1 MRDMPP
7 GTRTKVYGPQYMSES
22 FSVSGEVANPRSFSY
37 DELLCRPR
45 VTVEG
50 FVILCGSGKVK
61 DSPRTL
67 SGVLLRDI
75 LDEASVR
82 LDEHEDP
89 NLTYIVAT
97 GNDGYRALFSWHE
110 LWNGPAGDGVI
121 VVLEKD
127 GKPLGEGEGRL
138 CLVSTKDER
147 PGPRRVRYLSSVEVR
162 KI

>member
-1 MRDMPP
+1 MRNMPP

-22 FSVSGEVANPRSFSY
+22 FAVSGEVANPRGFSC
-37 DELLCRPR
+37 DELLAWPR

-61 DSPRTL
+61 DIPRTL

-75 LDEASVR
+75 LDEARVK

-89 NLTYIVAT
+89 SLTYVVAT

-110 LWNGPAGDGVI
+110 LFNGPAGDGVI

-127 GKPLGEGEGRL
+127 GKALGEGEGRL